1 MRNVFG
7 WDLPPG
13 CTDADIDRAFGDP
26 EGEECECCEG
36 TGRVAEPVRRKYWTL
51 WEKVKVFFG
60 GEAPTEDTAC
70 PHCDGEGWVAD
81 TRDEWDRRHDRE
93 CDYADRY
100 NDARNCQ

>member
-70 PHCDGEGWVAD
+70 PHCDGDVLKETREAEVVFVAAVD
-81 TRDEWDRRHDRE
+81 HLSSRHVGLANR
-93 CDYADRY
+93 
-100 NDARNCQ
+100 